1 MPKNSSSTRLAC
13 QPAMKAKD
21 VLEALARPFHPSL
34 VRWRVPENTI
44 GTRLRDRRRFGRALA
59 YIDARA
65 VIDRFNEVLSGNWS
79 SSLTPVTEDGQVT
92 GFLCALTLVFP
103 DGTSATR
110 TDIGYVDP
118 NLSGDMALKAG
129 ASDAL
134 KRAAVQF
141 GVGQYLYSLE
151 MPQVEVDSSGRIVGP
166 YPEMPAEIVDPYPEM
181 PAEAVTGV
189 TADRK
194 EAPRLE
200 ASTRLP
206 RKRRCSFRVIQ
217 PQARPEAGEAC
228 RLDTPREN
236 RNTGGRGSRR
246 ARIRFIDAD

>member
-1 MPKNSSSTRLAC
+1 MPKNSSSTRPAC
-13 QPAMKAKD
+13 RPSMKAKD
-21 VLEALARPFHPSL
+21 VLEALAKPFHPSL

-44 GTRLRDRRRFGRALA
+44 GTRLRDKRRFGRALA
-59 YIDARA
+59 YLDARA
-65 VIDRFNEVLSGNWS
+65 VVDRLNEVMGGNWS

-92 GFLCALTLVFP
+92 GFLCALTLTFP

-110 TDIGYVDP
+110 TDIGHVDL

-134 KRAAVQF
+134 RRAAVLF

-151 MPQVEVDSSGRIVGP
+151 MPQVEVDSSGRIVDP

-181 PAEAVTGV
+181 PVEAVTCL
-189 TADRK
+189 TTDRK
-194 EAPRLE
+194 EVPKLE
-200 ASTRLP
+200 VSTRLP
-206 RKRRCSFRVIQ
+206 RKRRCSFRVSQ

-228 RLDTPREN
+228 RLDTSREN
-236 RNTGGRGSRR
+236 RNAKRQGSRS
-246 ARIRFIDAD
+246 ARIWFVDAD

>member
-21 VLEALARPFHPSL
+21 VLETLAKPFHPSL
-34 VRWRVPENTI
+34 VRWRVPEYTI

-65 VIDRFNEVLSGNWS
+65 VVDRFNEVLSGNWS
-79 SSLTPVTEDGQVT
+79 SNLTPVTEDGQVT

-141 GVGQYLYSLE
+141 GVGQYPYSLE

-166 YPEMPAEIVDPYPEM
+166 YPEMPAELADPYPET
-181 PAEAVTGV
+181 PAEAATGV
-189 TADRK
+189 AVGRK

-200 ASTRLP
+200 ASTR
-206 RKRRCSFRVIQ
+206 
-217 PQARPEAGEAC
+217 
-228 RLDTPREN
+228 DTE
-236 RNTGGRGSRR
+236 GRGSRR